1 MHVNYRKT
9 QPIYNDTEIQISL
22 DFPEALYIYIY
33 VKDHL
38 LCNIIMHKLDDCKS
52 PLTNGPK
59 CSHNIY
65 GHHAFLYSTCRNF
78 PTPLLKKLASII
90 SILVSFYR

>member
-1 MHVNYRKT
+1 MSIYRALHSSMHVNYRKS

-22 DFPEALYIYIY
+22 DFPEALYT
-33 VKDHL
+33 KAHL

-52 PLTNGPK
+52 TTHQCLTNDPK

-65 GHHAFLYSTCRNF
+65 MVTMLTYIVHVEISQHHY
-78 PTPLLKKLASII
+78 
-90 SILVSFYR
+90 